1 MSANA
6 VDALAPVP
14 TPDRSRPPDWDGDG
28 RVRPVAAAGALG
40 AAALVALSIH
50 HFVPPGQQTP
60 MTWMDS
66 LPAWQHPYPAALGA
80 LLAVAVA
87 WAGGQFASSPLRRWS
102 LHYAPLL
109 AGGVALACV
118 WELLTV
124 KGGALPYPYFPGPDE
139 VLGALIEDR
148 YVLLESTWHSLRLL
162 FAGYLAGVV
171 SGLVLGVL
179 IGWFPAVRYWV
190 MPALKIAGPIP
201 ATALVA
207 LAMTLFPA
215 SLTFFSGS
223 LLIGYAV
230 LFPMTTLTSS
240 GISNVRLSYLDVA
253 RTLGGGRLYL
263 VFRVALPAALP
274 NIFLGLFVG
283 LLTSFLTLIV
293 AETVGVKAGLGWY
306 IQWQKGYAE
315 YGKVYAAL
323 AIMAVVFSTLLTLLF
338 KLRDRVLSWQK
349 GVIKW

>member
-1 MSANA
+1 M
-6 VDALAPVP
+6 VALIVM
-14 TPDRSRPPDWDGDG
+14 
-28 RVRPVAAAGALG
+28 
-40 AAALVALSIH
+40 ALVALSV
-50 HFVPPGQQTP
+50 HFFLADKELPPLSWVDQ
-60 MTWMDS
+60 
-66 LPAWQHPYPAALGA
+66 LPAWQHPYPMLLGV
-80 LLAVAVA
+80 LLAGSLIFAA
-87 WAGGQFASSPLRRWS
+87 GQFAWRPLRRWA
-102 LHYAPLL
+102 LEYAPLL
-109 AGGVALACV
+109 AGAVALLCV
-118 WELLTV
+118 WELFTV
-124 KGGALPYPYFPGPDE
+124 KWGWLPTPYFPGPSE
-139 VLGALIEDR
+139 VLVALLDDWS
-148 YVLLESTWHSLRLL
+148 VLLESTWHSLRLL
-162 FAGYLAGVV
+162 FAGYLAGVA

-179 IGWFPAVRYWV
+179 IGWFPAVRYWA
-190 MPALKIAGPIP
+190 MPVLKIAGPIP

-223 LLIGYAV
+223 LLIAYAV

-240 GISNVRLSYLDVA
+240 GVSNVRLSYLDVA
-253 RTLGGGRLYL
+253 RTLGGGPLYL
-263 VFRVALPAALP
+263 VFRVAIPAALP

-323 AIMAVVFSTLLTLLF
+323 AIMAVVFSTILTLLF
-338 KLRDRVLSWQK
+338 RIRDRVLKWQK